1 MLRVPK
7 QVPKA
12 GYNPR
17 TPQANGSSRNGG
29 WHSALEPEDASRS
42 GFGHLTLTR
51 ATRCIAASAAALS
64 SRGQRSTLRRS
75 TG

>member
-1 MLRVPK
+1 MLRLPK

-12 GYNPR
+12 GSNPR

-42 GFGHLTLTR
+42 GFGHSALATLD
-51 ATRCIAASAAALS
+51 A
-64 SRGQRSTLRRS
+64 RRH
-75 TG
+75 G